1 MSKWQYTDRDRG
13 IYDGPSEAELEGI
26 REKDAQIAANV
37 AARAAAVAAMPE
49 SLTAG
54 GFVYTRRGEEIF
66 EDGRKYYHLHGS
78 ESFDQGMA
86 DYLADPD

>member
-1 MSKWQYTDRDRG
+1 MSKWQYTGRDRG
-13 IYDGPSEAELEGI
+13 IYNGPSETELEGI
-26 REKDAQIAANV
+26 REKDAQLAANV

-54 GFVYTRRGEEIF
+54 GFVYTRRGEKIF
-66 EDGRKYYHLHGS
+66 EDGREYYHLHGA
-78 ESFDQGMA
+78 ESFDQGLA